1 MSEVGC
7 MKAQARK
14 IETIPNTVEFKPDTT
29 LLLSD
34 HVRMSLQRYFAQL
47 DGHEATDLYAMVISE
62 VEKPLIETV
71 LEQCGHNQS
80 KAAMVLGVSRSTL
93 RKKML
98 QYGIE

>member
-1 MSEVGC
+1 
-7 MKAQARK
+7 MKAQART
-14 IETIPNTVEFKPDTT
+14 IEAMPNAVEFKTDAA

-34 HVRMSLQRYFAQL
+34 HVRMTLTRYFAQL

-80 KAAMVLGVSRSTL
+80 KAALVLGVSRSTL